1 MSTTETT
8 HKTTGTENVRK
19 GITSPKDFHSGNVT
33 ITDPRK
39 KKNAKGE
46 INFNAL
52 ILHNG
57 RPLYLE
63 TPWLR
68 APFGASLFE
77 RDGGKKN
84 YSLALN
90 PVGSNLDDEE
100 EKVVIEEFFDE
111 LEKLD
116 AILLEYGW
124 SHRNVGFFADVPEVK
139 AVVKALYS
147 KCVKQDKEKE
157 YPRRLNLTLPMA
169 RDEDNNLLDT
179 VPGFDIYKDSTEPYP
194 VESFDQLVASMN
206 GKPNT
211 DSHLIE
217 RGAFCRCILQPRIW
231 FIAGKFGVTWNVRAL
246 ELKSLVKVNFRGK
259 YAFSRPEGGEDDDSV
274 EEGSVEEGSVEDA
287 SGEEEASGEEVEDS
301 DEEEVVEE
309 EEEEEEEEED

>member
-1 MSTTETT
+1 MSTTETNPQT
-8 HKTTGTENVRK
+8 KTTPENVRK
-19 GITSPKDFHSGNVT
+19 GITSSSEFHTNHVT

-39 KKNAKGE
+39 RKNAKGD

-52 ILHNG
+52 VLHGG

-77 RDGGKKN
+77 KEGGKKN

-90 PVGSNLDDEE
+90 PLGPNLDDEE
-100 EKVVIEEFFDE
+100 ENVMIQEFFDQ
-111 LEKLD
+111 LEQLD

-124 SHRNVGFFADVPEVK
+124 NHRNAGFFSEVPEVK

-147 KCVKQDKEKE
+147 KCVKQDKEKQ
-157 YPRRLNLTLPMA
+157 YPRRLNLSLPMA
-169 RDEDNNLLDT
+169 RDEDNKILDT

-194 VESFDQLVASMN
+194 VESFTEIVASMN
-206 GKPNT
+206 GNPNHEP
-211 DSHLIE
+211 HLIE
-217 RGAFCRCILQPRIW
+217 KGAFCRCIIQPRIW
-231 FIAGKFGVTWNVRAL
+231 FIAGKFGVTWSVRAL
-246 ELKSLVKVNFRGK
+246 ELKTIVKVNFRGK
-259 YAFSRPEGGEDDDSV
+259 YAFSRPDGEEASDDDSDADSDADADAD
-274 EEGSVEEGSVEDA
+274 SVKEDSVED
-287 SGEEEASGEEVEDS
+287 SG
-301 DEEEVVEE
+301 

>member
-1 MSTTETT
+1 MSTTHTETT
-8 HKTTGTENVRK
+8 PETTTENVRK
-19 GITSPKDFHSGNVT
+19 GITSPGDFHTSNVT

-39 KKNAKGE
+39 KKNAKGD

-77 RDGGKKN
+77 KDGKKN

-90 PVGSNLDDEE
+90 PVGSNLEDEK
-100 EKVVIEEFFDE
+100 EKVMIEEFFDQ
-111 LEKLD
+111 LEQLD
-116 AILLEYGW
+116 ALLLEYGW
-124 SHRNVGFFADVPEVK
+124 NHRNAGFFADVPEVK

-157 YPRRLNLTLPMA
+157 YPRRLNLTLPKA
-169 RDEDNNLLDT
+169 RDEDNNVLDT
-179 VPGFDIYKDSTEPYP
+179 VPGFDIYKDSEEPLE
-194 VESFDQLVASMN
+194 VERFDQLVASIN
-206 GKPNT
+206 GKPNP

-217 RGAFCRCILQPRIW
+217 KGAFCRTILQPRIW
-231 FIAGKFGVTWNVRAL
+231 FIAGKYGLSWNLRAL
-246 ELKSLVKVNFRGK
+246 ELKTVVKVNFRGK
-259 YAFSRPEGGEDDDSV
+259 YAFSRPAEADDEESG
-274 EEGSVEEGSVEDA
+274 EEGSVEEGSVEEE
-287 SGEEEASGEEVEDS
+287 SGEEASGEEVEDS
-301 DEEEVVEE
+301 DEEEV
-309 EEEEEEEEED
+309 EEEEEED